1 MEKSLPFLFSLILV
15 GSLGLYLHYDGR
27 MLEGFASASWH
38 QGVLLFMT
46 IVASLVMSF
55 AYIHVSRNQSW
66 DKGYVLR
73 SIYIF
78 VVIWSVLALYSY
90 GVEELLTLEFGERL
104 EMLNKSLTTK
114 GSLVALILAI
124 VIVWI
129 DYSWFAYAVY
139 SKETIGHLRNERKKE
154 ELQFKLLRSQL
165 TPHFLFNSLNT
176 ASNLIAN
183 QPGQAEEFI
192 RKLAFN
198 FTNLTKNGLQPLN
211 TLQQELEIIEN
222 YMHLMHI
229 RYGEKVI
236 LEQRIKSCVLQ
247 RYLPALGIQLLVE
260 NALKHN
266 VASLDTPLKI
276 IITADHEQVAVA
288 NTITQKPQNIQSTG
302 VGLANLTAR
311 YQHHNGK
318 SPRIYQSE
326 GFYYVCLPYIT
337 PTTGK
342 R

>member
-1 MEKSLPFLFSLILV
+1 MEKSLSVLFSLILV
-15 GSLGLYLHYDGR
+15 GSLGLYLHYDGG
-27 MLEGFASASWH
+27 MLAGFAIVSWH
-38 QGVLLFMT
+38 QGVLLLMT
-46 IVASLVMSF
+46 VSASLILSF
-55 AYIHVSRNQSW
+55 AYIQITRNQSW

-78 VVIWSVLALYSY
+78 AVIWGGLALYSY
-90 GVEELLTLEFGERL
+90 GVEELLGHELGEKL

-114 GSLVALILAI
+114 GILIALILAV

-176 ASNLIAN
+176 ASNLIVN
-183 QPGQAEEFI
+183 QPEQAEEFI

-211 TLQQELEIIEN
+211 TLKQELDIIEN

-229 RYGEKVI
+229 RYGRKVV
-236 LEQRIKSCVLQ
+236 LEQRIKPCALQ

-266 VASLDTPLKI
+266 VASLEIPLKI

-288 NTITQKPQNIQSTG
+288 NTITQKPQNIQSNG

-318 SPRIYQSE
+318 PPRIYQSE